1 MKKLI
6 LSFTTILFFGMT
18 VQAASQNN
26 QIDTNKDFSTLGD
39 NDAVTQKANG
49 FSRNKYKAVQ
59 QREVDL
65 NSRLELGASYG
76 PTFGGEPYIFTQNLG
91 LNLDYHIIPQLSIGA
106 HYYHA
111 FNQLTSTG
119 QDAFNAAQN
128 SFNAGNTNYR
138 IPAIDYP
145 QDSYMGIANWYFTY
159 GKINFLNIKTV
170 QFDLYALGG
179 GGEINMSSGPTG
191 TYTGGAGIGF
201 WWTQN
206 FTVRIEGR
214 YQGYSET
221 TYEGTQRLDLLALT
235 FGLGVLL

>member
-1 MKKLI
+1 MKKI
-6 LSFTTILFFGMT
+6 VLSFTMTLLFGMLAS
-18 VQAASQNN
+18 AAT

-39 NDAVTQKANG
+39 NDAVVQKAN
-49 FSRNKYKAVQ
+49 SVTTKNKYKAVQ

-65 NSRLELGASYG
+65 NSRLEFGASYG

-91 LNLDYHIIPQLSIGA
+91 ANLDYHIIPQLSIGA

-119 QDAFNAAQN
+119 QDAFSSAQAAAA
-128 SFNAGNTNYR
+128 AGNTNYR

-159 GKINFLNIKTV
+159 GKINFLNLKTI
-170 QFDLYALGG
+170 QFDLYALAG
-179 GGEINMSSGPTG
+179 GGEISMSSGMTG

-201 WWTQN
+201 WATQN
-206 FTVRIEGR
+206 LTVRIEGR
-214 YQGYSET
+214 YQTYNET